1 MKGPEVKTQIIP
13 QKSADKIEPG
23 SWEKAGF
30 NSDTLT
36 KTGRL
41 FFIISFIGLAAE
53 HFIFKDFITG
63 RAPAWPAS
71 FRGGLVWAY
80 STGAFFFIVGIAAIF
95 RKKARV
101 ALILAAIMIFVW
113 AFIRNIPVMA
123 EDMFMG
129 GSWTKAGK
137 ALFFFGG
144 LLVVA
149 GTMPVEPS
157 RRNATLLKYI
167 NSKKEFFVVGRL
179 CLSLFVMIAGIQHFI
194 FEEFVATLIPVW
206 FPGNPVFWT
215 YFAGFA
221 LIAGG
226 TGLLIPYTVRM
237 AALLTGLMVF
247 SWFWIIHIPRTFIS
261 VSDGIAVFESLAVS
275 GIAFMIAGYQEK
287 SFVKN

>member
-1 MKGPEVKTQIIP
+1 MKAPEVKTQITS
-13 QKSADKIEPG
+13 QKSSGKVEPG

-63 RAPAWPAS
+63 RAPAWPDS

-80 STGAFFFIVGIAAIF
+80 STGVFFFITGIAAIF

-101 ALILAAIMIFVW
+101 ALILAAILIFLW
-113 AFIRNIPVMA
+113 AFIRNIPVMV
-123 EDMFMG
+123 EDMLLG

-149 GTMPVEPS
+149 GTMPVEPG
-157 RRNATLLKYI
+157 RHNASLLKYI
-167 NSKKEFFVVGRL
+167 NLKNEFFVVGRI

-194 FEEFVATLIPVW
+194 FEEFVATLIPAW

-215 YFAGFA
+215 YFAGLA

-226 TGLLIPYTVRM
+226 TGLLIPQTVRM
-237 AALLTGLMVF
+237 SALLTGLMVF
-247 SWFWIIHIPRTFIS
+247 AWFWIIHIPRTFTS
-261 VSDGIAVFESLAVS
+261 VSDGIAVFEALAVA
-275 GIAFMIAGYQEK
+275 GIAFMIAGNQDW
-287 SFVKN
+287 